1 MTTCNY
7 CKAFN
12 HTIEECS
19 VLLAKIQEK
28 QQNQTI
34 QFVGVEH
41 FPLDPTVNVV
51 TRSGVV
57 TGGQQG
63 KSTSKPTRS
72 WVWKAEEKQ
81 PAIDLH
87 KIKETFVH
95 TSKKFCIPDLPSA
108 KGKGLEIGSTNTK
121 LHND

>member
-12 HTIEECS
+12 HAIEECP

-28 QQNQTI
+28 QQNQNV
-34 QFVGVEH
+34 QFIGVEH
-41 FPLDPTVNVV
+41 CPQDPTVNVV
-51 TRSGVV
+51 THSGMV
-57 TGGQQG
+57 TDGQEE
-63 KSTSKPTRS
+63 KSTVKPTRA
-72 WVWKAEEKQ
+72 WVRKVEEKQ

-95 TSKKFCIPDLPSA
+95 TSKKFCIPDPPS
-108 KGKGLEIGSTNTK
+108 
-121 LHND
+121 